1 MNNSADAQQTPRDY
15 FIEGSRA
22 FGKTTQSAVK
32 ISESR
37 IGVFHTGRQN
47 RVLFLFAKAITHA
60 LSIELIQSNATAL
73 RPEVGLLDHFSIGAL
88 TRTLIDSCIMTLYLS
103 EPSLSV
109 AEWDLRRHVL
119 FLHDLMNRRRFLSA
133 MRKHAKQ
140 SAPPNDE
147 SDFKQARKN
156 IASVIRQRATKL
168 ALPENQIQELLKGQ
182 IVFLD
187 GVRGAIREAKL
198 DVNHF
203 DFMHTYLSNQVHSH
217 PVSYLRAEE
226 QMISF
231 ETPSDF
237 QFGFCGFCL
246 EAGAQYL
253 DAVTAR
259 VESFTGNAKRDPNGQ
274 IN

>member
-1 MNNSADAQQTPRDY
+1 MSDGTGSQQTPRDY

-22 FGKTTQSAVK
+22 FGTATQSAVR

-47 RVLFLFAKAITHA
+47 RVLFSFTKAITHA
-60 LSIELIQSNATAL
+60 LSIELIHSHATEM

-103 EPSLSV
+103 EPSLSI

-119 FLHDLMNRRRFLSA
+119 FLHDLTNRRRFLSA

-140 SAPPNDE
+140 SPPAND
-147 SDFKQARKN
+147 DTDYKQAKNN
-156 IASVIRQRATKL
+156 IASVIRRRATEL
-168 ALPENQIQELLKGQ
+168 ALPEDRIQELLKGQ

-187 GVRGAIREAKL
+187 GVRGAIREAEL
-198 DVNHF
+198 DVDHF

-217 PVSYLRAEE
+217 PVSYVRAED
-226 QMISF
+226 QKISL
-231 ETPSDF
+231 ETPSNF
-237 QFGFCGFCL
+237 QFSFCGLCL

-253 DAVTAR
+253 AAMTAR
-259 VESFTGNAKRDPNGQ
+259 VEAFTGDAKRDPNGH
-274 IN
+274 IE